1 MGTHPIFESDFDCLT
16 EMNRLA
22 AGSARLSLRL
32 GQRQILSQTSKRT
45 AFDMG
50 PMSCGYRW
58 SAYADPALSIFAQS
72 VFGIF
77 WVYYLY
83 HCWNHSEHHL
93 CQAGFP
99 NPIGE
104 ATELVT
110 GHYVGYKGTGALSAR
125 MEILNEELGLP
136 PAEQAAP
143 SSEDEEE
150 EATPMGAMLKK

>member
-1 MGTHPIFESDFDCLT
+1 
-16 EMNRLA
+16 MNRLG

-58 SAYADPALSIFAQS
+58 AAYADPVLSIFGQC
-72 VFGIF
+72 VFGGF

-99 NPIGE
+99 NPLGE
-104 ATELVT
+104 ATLTKMKFRVIPT
-110 GHYVGYKGTGALSAR
+110 
-125 MEILNEELGLP
+125 MIEIVNQE
-136 PAEQAAP
+136 
-143 SSEDEEE
+143 
-150 EATPMGAMLKK
+150 